1 MKAEQSCGTGLSRVG
16 QAPVAALVCSSA
28 TRGAV
33 MPENA
38 VPREEERI
46 VLILDIVDSTG
57 VAERLGNV
65 RFHSLL
71 SDVFVRLS
79 GLVEA
84 HGGEV
89 QRLVGDQVIATWLLG
104 SEQQN
109 ARAVQCVFACRQALD
124 AARSTLVRRHG
135 EALTFR
141 AGLHC
146 GPLAAGEIGGKRPEV
161 VLLGDAMNTAARIEQ
176 ACRTAGHD
184 VLVSLPLLTRTAMP
198 ADVMAASIGSHVLRG
213 KSHRLELF
221 ALTQWF
227 AGLRPACFVL
237 KACA

>member
-16 QAPVAALVCSSA
+16 QAPVAVVVCSSA
-28 TRGAV
+28 ARGAAV
-33 MPENA
+33 PENA

-79 GLVEA
+79 GMVEA

-89 QRLVGDQVIATWLLG
+89 QRLVGDQIIATWPLC
-104 SEQQN
+104 SEQEN
-109 ARAVQCVFACRQALD
+109 ARAVQCVFACREALD
-124 AARSTLVRRHG
+124 AVRCTLVRRYG

-141 AGLHC
+141 AALHF
-146 GPLAAGEIGGKRPEV
+146 GPLAAGEIGGAGPEV

-176 ACRTAGHD
+176 ACRTTGQD
-184 VLVSLPLLTRTAMP
+184 TLLSLPLLRRIAMP
-198 ADVMAASIGSHVLRG
+198 ADLMATSTGSHLLRG
-213 KSHRLELF
+213 KSRRLELF
-221 ALTQWF
+221 ALTRCS
-227 AGLRPACFVL
+227 AVMRPACFVL